1 VTGIN
6 YYYNHFTT
14 YVNQTIML
22 YALKLYSDACQLF
35 LNKTEQNK
43 TVYHFYSPKEHCDEH
58 NLLVAG

>member
-1 VTGIN
+1 
-6 YYYNHFTT
+6 
-14 YVNQTIML
+14 ML